1 MLYWPRHL
9 FLPGRRCGATVL
21 QPEPPGAA
29 GTAGLLTGWPRLG
42 GSSRPHRVGC
52 RSLLGLSGLACPGPL
67 RQRDAGVCTLLRSG
81 AALLVLRA
89 FVAPVLPVFTV
100 MEPAEQVCVVIE
112 PVGGVQHLVIVM
124 PVIARRGFLLSPLA
138 HYAQLLPAELD
149 DLSQRLLEIH
159 CSPFLRNPVT
169 GMLLS
174 GRRQEGASPVTPL
187 MTRQRARQ
195 RTRAN
200 APSGYSAPM
209 TVKSWLRTT
218 WCGQLTP
225 M

>member
-159 CSPFLRNPVT
+159 LLPFSPQPRDRHACCQADDRKELPR
-169 GMLLS
+169 S
-174 GRRQEGASPVTPL
+174 R
-187 MTRQRARQ
+187 
-195 RTRAN
+195 
-200 APSGYSAPM
+200 PS
-209 TVKSWLRTT
+209 
-218 WCGQLTP
+218 
-225 M
+225 